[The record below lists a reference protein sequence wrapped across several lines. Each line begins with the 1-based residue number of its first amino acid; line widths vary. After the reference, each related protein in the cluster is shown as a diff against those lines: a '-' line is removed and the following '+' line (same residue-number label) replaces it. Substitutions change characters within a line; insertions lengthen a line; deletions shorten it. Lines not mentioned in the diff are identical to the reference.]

1 MYFPLALIQ
10 PSYGRELNGCCCVVD
25 DDNSKERHDKHNF
38 WYLYFVFVFHN
49 HNKHNYL
56 SFQEHDD
63 HLQKIE
69 YIWVLLPLGCL
80 YNQKP
85 RNILQPE

>member
-1 MYFPLALIQ
+1 MHFPLALIQ

-25 DDNSKERHDKHNF
+25 DDKSKERHDKHN
-38 WYLYFVFVFHN
+38 YLYFVFHN

-56 SFQEHDD
+56 NFQDHDD

-69 YIWVLLPLGCL
+69 YMGFTASSLPV
-80 YNQKP
+80 
-85 RNILQPE
+85 